1 MRRVNIFNDLDSRRN
16 IATATP
22 STPVTLSE
30 RVTESSN
37 KEEDG
42 KTKEVQGSEDNTS
55 TVPESE
61 TPPKRGRKTK
71 GDVEK
76 VQV

>member
-1 MRRVNIFNDLDSRRN
+1 MRRVNIQADVESRRN
-16 IATATP
+16 IAAATP
-22 STPVTLSE
+22 VPPVAASE
-30 RVTESSN
+30 RVTELSN
-37 KEEDG
+37 TEEDG
-42 KTKEVQGSEDNTS
+42 KTKEVQGCEDNTS

>member
-1 MRRVNIFNDLDSRRN
+1 MRRVNIQADVESRRN
-16 IATATP
+16 IAATTP
-22 STPVTLSE
+22 DAPVTAQE

-37 KEEDG
+37 TEEDG

-55 TVPESE
+55 TVPASE